1 MLMLL
6 EVLSELG
13 LDKYISVVGFYS
25 LMSSLLRNCIKYP
38 YVLSLFYSNLFLS
51 TFAFFF
57 FCVCVPAS
65 FLPHCRRNVINHSK
79 Y

>member
-38 YVLSLFYSNLFLS
+38 YVLSLFYPNLFLS

-57 FCVCVPAS
+57 SVCVCQ
-65 FLPHCRRNVINHSK
+65 LPFSLIVGEMS
-79 Y
+79 